1 MCDRLLKHWWGE
13 RMHIQAPRLTI
24 TEFTDAM
31 AQSFCLCSQDGD
43 NRRFLPDEVDET
55 PEAAHE
61 RLARLMGYY
70 ENADGPLVYAVLL
83 KDGTY
88 IGHVEACPLK
98 EGWEVGY
105 HIHAA
110 YTGNGY
116 ATEAVRAFLPVIMRR
131 LAIARIFGIC
141 RADNFASRKVL
152 EKCGFQLVSW
162 KDRMR
167 PGKKHMLRYQITK

>member
-1 MCDRLLKHWWGE
+1 MYIQTERL
-13 RMHIQAPRLTI
+13 II
-24 TEFTDAM
+24 TEFTRAM
-31 AQSFCLCSQDGD
+31 ARSHHLNSLDAA
-43 NRRFLPDEVDET
+43 NREFLSDEVCET
-55 PEAAHE
+55 EEIA
-61 RLARLMGYY
+61 RKKIDWLAGYY